1 MTEGSAKQIT
11 STSAAAVSVEDASC
25 VRSTE
30 GLRPA
35 GTLRIR
41 EDTENS
47 VEDASYVRSAE
58 GLQSAEEQIGTV
70 EWLCLRASH
79 GGDAAGGDAENTC

>member
-11 STSAAAVSVEDASC
+11 STSAAAVSVADASYVLC
-25 VRSTE
+25 TE

-47 VEDASYVRSAE
+47 VADAAYARSAE
-58 GLQSAEEQIGTV
+58 GLQSAEEANSYHVSQQAYA
-70 EWLCLRASH
+70 RS
-79 GGDAAGGDAENTC
+79 AEGLQSIQCVIL

>member
-1 MTEGSAKQIT
+1 MPEGSAKQMT
-11 STSAAAVSVEDASC
+11 STSAAAVSVADAAYA
-25 VRSTE
+25 RSAE

-47 VEDASYVRSAE
+47 VADASYARSTE
-58 GLQSAEEQIGTV
+58 GLRPIQCVI
-70 EWLCLRASH
+70 L
-79 GGDAAGGDAENTC
+79 